1 MTRSEQASLAR
12 DLHTLRD
19 REVLDWS
26 KRSKLDLIDDM
37 LRRVE
42 IEAPILNSEDRVA
55 AERVA

>member
-42 IEAPILNSEDRVA
+42 VEAPILNSEDRVA
-55 AERVA
+55 AEKV